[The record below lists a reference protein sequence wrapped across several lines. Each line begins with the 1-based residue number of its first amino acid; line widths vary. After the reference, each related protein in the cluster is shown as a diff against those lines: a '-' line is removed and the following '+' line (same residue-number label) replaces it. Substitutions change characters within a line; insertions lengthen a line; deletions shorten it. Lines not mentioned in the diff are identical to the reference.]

1 MATIYPVSEVESNVR
16 VARVARDVRL
26 RQVNIVSG
34 SFAGGAD
41 HRRKGELNKN
51 MRKFHW

>member
-16 VARVARDVRL
+16 
-26 RQVNIVSG
+26 VNIVSG